1 VEWLLKCGADPN
13 VARND
18 GVTGLSMACMNGH
31 LAVVEELLKRKDVVA
46 SINERCGK
54 YGTPLSIAT
63 KKGHTKIVDLL
74 VANGAK

>member
-1 VEWLLKCGADPN
+1 
-13 VARND
+13 
-18 GVTGLSMACMNGH
+18 MACQFGH
-31 LAVVEELLKRKDVVA
+31 LAVVEQLLKHKDVVA